1 MINDLSNYKPS
12 PEIRLWQ
19 GVIIQAIQDAT
30 NKRNSSWINKH
41 EINQAILWFERDGKD
56 FKQVCSFAEMD
67 SSFVRNN
74 TLKIVYGNRRK

>member
-1 MINDLSNYKPS
+1 MQFVKQLNITNLSLYMINNLSNYKPS

-41 EINQAILWFERDGKD
+41 EINQAILWFERNGKR
-56 FKQVCSFAEMD
+56 F
-67 SSFVRNN
+67 
-74 TLKIVYGNRRK
+74 